1 MLTKGLDNVPG
12 TSGNDTII
20 GSIDATANTDLD
32 TLSVLDII
40 NGGAGVDTLKIADA
54 KGAAIA
60 LPNVSNVEIIEVQ
73 GAKNVDINASS
84 VTGVTN
90 LNVTKATVTGSKLV
104 DAVAAATTDVDVS
117 VKAGNGTLKV
127 DGGKNVTVK
136 LADVAVI
143 GDAVTIGAGAAGAAK
158 GDVVVE
164 LTGKAATGDVAALG
178 VVNVTGGKTITVR
191 NPDRPEARIA
201 TISDERERFRNSM
214 IPASSAISGRIL

>member
-1 MLTKGLDNVPG
+1 ML
-12 TSGNDTII
+12 
-20 GSIDATANTDLD
+20 
-32 TLSVLDII
+32 
-40 NGGAGVDTLKIADA
+40 
-54 KGAAIA
+54 
-60 LPNVSNVEIIEVQ
+60 
-73 GAKNVDINASS
+73 
-84 VTGVTN
+84 N
-90 LNVTKATVTGSKLV
+90 LNVTKATVTGGKLV

-178 VVNVTGGKTITVR
+178 VVNVTGGKTITVTQKAVG
-191 NPDRPEARIA
+191 DAA
-201 TISDERERFRNSM
+201 AV
-214 IPASSAISGRIL
+214 ASSAAGFTVTQGAVNVTGNADTTTVTVKQDPLGWVSLVLLRRLRKAATRSTYCWQGDTVARLRYGRAFTSAKDRPLLKQLPPLPTWQRARQGNAVTLGIYTDAPVA